1 MKRKF
6 FSIFFIATLCLT
18 YNVWAVTVNSQ
29 VVLERTYGQNPEAQS
44 LMLDKDISIEALRAS
59 KAQYDTFLSGQLYY
73 EKDKSERSVPV
84 MGTNTST
91 TNYNFGIRQLIPSGT
106 ELTAGFYNTRATSDS
121 AFSAAAALYD
131 SRFYFS
137 LKQPLLLNM
146 FGYQNRKN
154 VTLAKQ
160 GIKTTQTALQ
170 ASLQGLA
177 YKNLSSYWTWYL
189 YKKLES
195 ISHNALAAAQRLHR
209 TNRQKMDIGLI
220 EETDIYAFAA
230 NVDIKKAELLDVKS
244 KGAMSES
251 QLRVAIALPDAKLL
265 LGKQT
270 LSFGKMPSTGIM
282 IDQAKDSNPE
292 FLTHKNTLKAQNIIV
307 AMKKNAR
314 LPQIDLTTSL
324 TLNGIDPT
332 YAAAFTDISNGN
344 PIWTGGFEVTYPLQ
358 NRQARANYNK
368 EKFIQAQ
375 ALLSLKNMKNK
386 IIATI
391 KNGYEKYQ
399 TSKSRMYVVA
409 TAVQHQ
415 KLKWEGE
422 VKKYDQGRS
431 DPDVVIRYQNDYLDT
446 QKLYAQ
452 AVFDYAM
459 ARLELD
465 SIRGLLKP

>member
-1 MKRKF
+1 MKRKL
-6 FSIFFIATLCLT
+6 FSLIFIVALCHT
-18 YNVWAVTVNSQ
+18 FNVWALTINSHI
-29 VVLERTYGQNPEAQS
+29 VLERTYHHNPEAQS
-44 LMLDKDISIEALRAS
+44 IKLDKDISMEDLRES
-59 KAQYDTFLSGQLYY
+59 QAQYDTFLSGQLYY
-73 EKDKSERSVPV
+73 EKDKSERSIPV
-84 MGTNTST
+84 MGTNTSAA
-91 TNYNFGIRQLIPSGT
+91 NYNFGIRQLIPSGT
-106 ELTAGFYNTRATSDS
+106 EFTAGFYNSRATSDS

-137 LKQPLLLNM
+137 LKQPLLNNM

-154 VTLAKQ
+154 VSLAKQ
-160 GIKTTQTALQ
+160 GVKTTQTSIQ

-189 YKKLES
+189 YKKLEY
-195 ISHNALAAAQRLHR
+195 ISHDALGAAERLHR

-230 NVDIKKAELLDVKS
+230 NVDIKKAELLDVLS
-244 KGAMSES
+244 KAATSES
-251 QLRVAIALPDAKLL
+251 QLRVAIDLPDAILK
-265 LGKQT
+265 LGKQK
-270 LSFGKMPSTGIM
+270 LSFGKLPSTGIM
-282 IDQAKDSNPE
+282 IDQAKNTNPE

-332 YAAAFTDISNGN
+332 YATAFTDISNGN
-344 PIWTGGFEVTYPLQ
+344 PIWTGGIEVTYPLQ

-368 EKFIQAQ
+368 EKYKQAQ
-375 ALLSLKNMKNK
+375 ALFSLKNMENK

-391 KNGYEKYQ
+391 KNGYKKYR
-399 TSKSRMYVVA
+399 SARSRMYVVA

-446 QKLYAQ
+446 KKLYAQ
-452 AVFDYAM
+452 SVFDYAM
-459 ARLELD
+459 SRLELD